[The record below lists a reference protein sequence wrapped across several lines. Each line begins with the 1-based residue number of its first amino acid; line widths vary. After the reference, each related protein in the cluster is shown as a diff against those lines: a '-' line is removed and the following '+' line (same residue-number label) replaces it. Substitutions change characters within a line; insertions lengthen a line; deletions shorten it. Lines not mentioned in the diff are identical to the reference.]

1 MAHYI
6 CEGTCKGVSETPGA
20 CNAEG
25 CVKHQ
30 QPLSECDCTD
40 GQHYGKQVHAEGGE
54 SGAASEMGNS
64 SE

>member
-6 CEGTCKGVSETPGA
+6 CEGTCKGVSDTPGV
-20 CNAEG
+20 CNTEG

-40 GQHYGKQVHAEGGE
+40 GQHNGKQIHDEGADPEVPSEE
-54 SGAASEMGNS
+54 S
-64 SE
+64 